1 MKNKNLTYIIVGI
14 GIAAIVVIAAVLIA
28 DRNKTAENLAHQP
41 PIAATNVVLKTNKG
55 DIHIELF
62 DQHRPITAGNFI
74 SLIERDFYDGLI
86 FHRVIDGFMIQGGC
100 PYGTGFGGPG
110 YTIQDEFAGHNQNL
124 KGTISMANA
133 GPNTGGS
140 QFFINLADNNF
151 LDTRHSV
158 FGKVIQGM
166 DIVEAIGKT
175 QTGPGD
181 RPVQD
186 IVIKDIE
193 IAEKRF

>member
-1 MKNKNLTYIIVGI
+1 MKTKNKNLTYIIVGI
-14 GIAAIVVIAAVLIA
+14 GIAAIVVIAAILVAGRNQTEEHLA
-28 DRNKTAENLAHQP
+28 DQP
-41 PIAATNVVLKTNKG
+41 PITATNVVLKTNKG
-55 DIHIELF
+55 NIHIELF
-62 DQHRPITAGNFI
+62 DQRRPITTGNFI

-110 YTIQDEFAGHNQNL
+110 YTIQDEFAGYNQNL
-124 KGTISMANA
+124 RGTISMANA

-166 DIVEAIGKT
+166 DIVDAIAKT
-175 QTGPGD
+175 QTGPED

-193 IAEKRF
+193 ISR